1 MGYYIGRRLLEVIP
15 TLFLIV
21 TIVFFLVYIVGDPVT
36 LMLGEN
42 ATPEQVKAIRDSM
55 GLNDPLL
62 VQYWNYITHAFVG
75 DFGDSYQYREPAM
88 AIVLERLPLT
98 LTLAVGSIILALVIA
113 IPLGVWAATHRG
125 GAIDNVVSSLSVLAK
140 AMPNFWLGIML
151 ILLFAVTLSWF
162 PVSGSGTWAHLVLP
176 VITLGT
182 GTAAEITRLVR
193 SSMVEILSQDYV
205 RTAHGKGLR
214 ESIVVF
220 KHALS
225 NAFIPVASITV
236 LQFSTLLGG
245 ALVTE
250 AVFAWPG
257 LGQLLVKSV
266 TQRDMPVVQ
275 AAVFVIALMVI
286 ALSILSDISFKL
298 VDRRIKLD

>member
-125 GAIDNVVSSLSVLAK
+125 GVIDNVVSSLSVLAK

>member
-125 GAIDNVVSSLSVLAK
+125 GVIDNVVSSLSVLAK

-214 ESIVVF
+214 ESVVVF

>member
-125 GAIDNVVSSLSVLAK
+125 GVIDNVVSSLSVLAK

-214 ESIVVF
+214 ESVVVF

-298 VDRRIKLD
+298 D